1 MWPVQRPRC
10 PARHCRVKSVSGL
23 HVEIMTDSQADTV
36 VRLRVHLTRR
46 GFAALAVGC
55 LAACVATPPPL
66 VLSGDDQVAIG
77 QIAAYLNGLQRFTAQ
92 FTQAG
97 PDGYSAG
104 NVWMAR
110 PGQLRVDY
118 LRPQPKLMLANRGRL
133 LLVDLTTQ
141 ATTSLRLSRTPLD
154 ILLAPSIVL
163 TGAVT
168 ITALQR
174 VAGGLQ
180 LSLVKTDAPGQ
191 GTLTLRFTA
200 APLALEGV
208 SVVDRNGQTTAF
220 NLTGLDPAAPIDPS
234 RFEYKPGPS
243 NG

>member
-1 MWPVQRPRC
+1 MTVFQIYRP
-10 PARHCRVKSVSGL
+10 
-23 HVEIMTDSQADTV
+23 QAEAAS
-36 VRLRVHLTRR
+36 LTRR
-46 GFAALAVGC
+46 GLAALLLSAV
-55 LAACVATPPPL
+55 AACTPMPAPL
-66 VLSGDDQVAIG
+66 VLSGDGQVAIG
-77 QIAAYLNGLQRFTAQ
+77 QIAAYLNGLQHFTAQ

-104 NVWMAR
+104 DVWMSR

-118 LRPQPKLMLANRGRL
+118 LRPQPKLMLASHGRL
-133 LLVDLTTQ
+133 LLVNLTTQ

-163 TGAVT
+163 SGPVT

-174 VAGGLQ
+174 EAGGLQ

-191 GTLTLRFTA
+191 GTLILRFGA
-200 APLALEGV
+200 APLALQGV
-208 SVVDRNGQTTAF
+208 TVVDRNGQTTAF
-220 NLTGLDPAAPIDPS
+220 NLTNLDTKSPVDPS
-234 RFEYKPGPS
+234 RFEYKPGSP

>member
-1 MWPVQRPRC
+1 MDRAQRPGFLL
-10 PARHCRVKSVSGL
+10 A
-23 HVEIMTDSQADTV
+23 
-36 VRLRVHLTRR
+36 RR
-46 GFAALAVGC
+46 GFVLGVAS
-55 LAACVATPPPL
+55 LAACTATPPPL

-77 QIAAYLNGLQRFTAQ
+77 QITAYLNGLQRFTAM

-97 PDGYSAG
+97 PDGFSEG

-118 LRPQPKLMLANRGRL
+118 VRPKPKLMLANHGRL

-163 TGAVT
+163 SGAVT

-174 VAGGLQ
+174 VAGGLPGGLQ

-191 GTLTLRFTA
+191 GTLILRFA
-200 APLALEGV
+200 ASPLALQGV
-208 SVVDRNGQTTAF
+208 TVVDRNGQTTAF
-220 NLTGLDPAAPIDPS
+220 NLSGLDTAAPIDPA
-234 RFEYKPGPS
+234 RFTYQPAPP